1 MHRLEHLRTFGDKSC
16 TFELTVSAQTGALAH
31 FWRQILHFRAHR
43 KCTDWSTGH
52 GFGRQQCHAYAVPAL
67 PLVAPPSSRAL
78 PSSRSPRGSLR
89 GERLPGCPLSNSLI
103 FVFVWGPP
111 AHIFQWGNFPKLA
124 KTHKKSQKL
133 TKSSKNSLAL
143 ATPTTT
149 PRKNRTGLGR
159 NLRA

>member
-1 MHRLEHLRTFGDKSC
+1 MSTFFI
-16 TFELTVSAQTGALAH
+16 FENFENSNVLTVSAQTGALAH
-31 FWRQILHFRAHR
+31 FRRQILHFRAHRKCTNWSTCAFWRQILHFRAHR

-89 GERLPGCPLSNSLI
+89 GERLPGCPLLNSLI

-111 AHIFQWGNFPKLA
+111 AHIAQLLEQS
-124 KTHKKSQKL
+124 KTQA
-133 TKSSKNSLAL
+133 SSKVVQ
-143 ATPTTT
+143 
-149 PRKNRTGLGR
+149 K
-159 NLRA
+159 